1 MDFSTPPYLLKNASV
16 SRVMTQV
23 LLALVPAIALYAW
36 LIGPAILIQIGIA
49 TVVALLGEAIMLK
62 VRNKP
67 LDLYLGDGSAIVTAW
82 LIALVFPPLAPW
94 WLVVVG
100 TLFAIVIAKHL
111 YGGLGQNPFNPAMI
125 AFAVCIVSFP
135 SLMSQWP
142 NPGLHLGFGEQ
153 FRLIFGMLPRIDG
166 MSSATAL
173 DALKTGL
180 KLAEGGSSVGEL
192 FANKDIFGQ
201 FAGRGWEWIALAY
214 LIGGLWM
221 WQRNIITWHVP
232 LSFIGALT
240 LIAGALWLYNP
251 AQFASP
257 AFHLLSGGAM
267 LGAFFIA
274 TDPVSGA
281 TTPRGKII
289 FGAGAGLLT
298 YLIRVFGG
306 YPDGVAFAI
315 LLLNIC
321 VPLIDLYT
329 QPPIFGMKGEK

>member
-214 LIGGLWM
+214 LIGGLWINSIPGL
-221 WQRNIITWHVP
+221 RFDGTLAVAGVKLHALATWWD
-232 LSFIGALT
+232 ALEAAQKGKYFDERGLAET
-240 LIAGALWLYNP
+240 SAFLEAPEQWSANHGGRPP
-251 AQFASP
+251 A
-257 AFHLLSGGAM
+257 
-267 LGAFFIA
+267 
-274 TDPVSGA
+274 
-281 TTPRGKII
+281 PR
-289 FGAGAGLLT
+289 LT
-298 YLIRVFGG
+298 AR
-306 YPDGVAFAI
+306 
-315 LLLNIC
+315 
-321 VPLIDLYT
+321 
-329 QPPIFGMKGEK
+329 